1 MELSQNSPNI
11 SKKDKRKNLKQPIKM
26 CGNLISMEHQRD
38 SARPK
43 QDHAQFQAKWFSTA
57 LEAEKLD

>member
-1 MELSQNSPNI
+1 
-11 SKKDKRKNLKQPIKM
+11 
-26 CGNLISMEHQRD
+26 MEHQRD